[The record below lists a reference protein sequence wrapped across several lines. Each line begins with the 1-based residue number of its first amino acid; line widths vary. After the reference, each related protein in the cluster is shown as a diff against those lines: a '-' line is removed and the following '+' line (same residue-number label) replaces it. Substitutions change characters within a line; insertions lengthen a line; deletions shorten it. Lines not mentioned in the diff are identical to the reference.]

1 MYVYVGII
9 YNGGTVLFIDFPCW
23 QKYIYVFIPM
33 GFLATAHRRDRR
45 GLPLWHQS
53 CRREGLDAGRA
64 PRFKSQ
70 GFPGGNEGK
79 TMGDFYTIGLFCIF
93 W

>member
-1 MYVYVGII
+1 MYVYVGNI

-23 QKYIYVFIPM
+23 QKHIYIYMTFIPM

-45 GLPLWHQS
+45 GLPWWHQS

-64 PRFKSQ
+64 PGFKSQ
-70 GFPGGNEGK
+70 GKRRK
-79 TMGDFYTIGLFCIF
+79 TMGISIL
-93 W
+93 